1 MCSWLLKD
9 GKIYTSEIIRALHS
23 AELIVVEGTLYPLL
37 NRLAK
42 DGLLAYE
49 WQESE
54 QGPPR
59 KYYWLTDDGKALLG
73 ESAEGVS
80 HAARLDKHAGKGAY
94 IMNEVSKIHLGRQA
108 FAISADAHRSLRNYL
123 DAIKRRV
130 HDDDVVKRSGATHG
144 TSYWPNGALPAKR

>member
-1 MCSWLLKD
+1 MNDNTAQTQMRKGMLVYCVLLLCND
-9 GKIYTSEIIRALHS
+9 GKVYTSELIRALRD

-59 KYYWLTDDGKALLG
+59 KYYWRTKEGGELLTSLKSTYHKLHNSITSL
-73 ESAEGVS
+73 E
-80 HAARLDKHAGKGAY
+80 KGT
-94 IMNEVSKIHLGRQA
+94 K
-108 FAISADAHRSLRNYL
+108 
-123 DAIKRRV
+123 K
-130 HDDDVVKRSGATHG
+130 
-144 TSYWPNGALPAKR
+144 